1 MLYTVL
7 YNALCGVLCCAVLCC
22 VVLCCVVLCCVVLCI
37 LCGALYINMHGNVAS
52 FFVKKYMMEL
62 KDSPELS
69 EDSKKTIFMNIDEI
83 EDFHK
88 T

>member
-1 MLYTVL
+1 MSCYVTLRYVILRYVTLRYVMLR
-7 YNALCGVLCCAVLCC
+7 
-22 VVLCCVVLCCVVLCI
+22 I
-37 LCGALYINMHGNVAS
+37 LCGALYLNMHGNFAS